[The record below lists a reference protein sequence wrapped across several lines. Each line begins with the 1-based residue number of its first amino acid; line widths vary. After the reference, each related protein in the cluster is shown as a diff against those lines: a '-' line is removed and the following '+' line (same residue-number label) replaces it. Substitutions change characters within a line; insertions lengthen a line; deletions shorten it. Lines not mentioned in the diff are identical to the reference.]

1 MEENKKEYSVIGTVT
16 IGTDEYRDL
25 ITEKFEAQKS
35 EGEWHDKWYKEYCE
49 KRELE
54 TECKK
59 LKEELDKLKKF
70 IKKNQA
76 LINEDGITVFMSMF
90 GEDE

>member
-1 MEENKKEYSVIGTVT
+1 MEEKKQYSIVGKVE

-25 ITEKFEAQKS
+25 IESRMEVEKSKDYYMR
-35 EGEWHDKWYKEYCE
+35 EGWKKDEEI
-49 KRELE
+49 KRIQGENL
-54 TECKK
+54 K

-90 GEDE
+90 GEE

>member
-1 MEENKKEYSVIGTVT
+1 MEEKKYSIIGKVE
-16 IGTDEYRDL
+16 IGTDEYREL
-25 ITEKFEAQKS
+25 IESRMEAEKSKDYYVR
-35 EGEWHDKWYKEYCE
+35 EGWKKDDEIKCIKNEN
-49 KRELE
+49 L
-54 TECKK
+54 K

-90 GEDE
+90 GEE

>member
-1 MEENKKEYSVIGTVT
+1 MEEKKQYSIVGRVE
-16 IGTDEYRDL
+16 IGTDEYREL
-25 ITEKFEAQKS
+25 IESRMEVEKSKDYYMRESWKKDEEIKS
-35 EGEWHDKWYKEYCE
+35 LNNEN
-49 KRELE
+49 L
-54 TECKK
+54 K

-90 GEDE
+90 GEE

>member
-1 MEENKKEYSVIGTVT
+1 MEEKKQYSIVGRVE

-25 ITEKFEAQKS
+25 IESRMEVEKSKDYYMR
-35 EGEWHDKWYKEYCE
+35 EGWKKDEEI
-49 KRELE
+49 KRIQGENL
-54 TECKK
+54 K

-90 GEDE
+90 GEE

>member
-1 MEENKKEYSVIGTVT
+1 MEENKKEYSVVGTVT

-25 ITEKFEAQKS
+25 LQDRFDAIQEKKEY
-35 EGEWHDKWYKEYCE
+35 HDKWYHEYCE
-49 KRELE
+49 KNRLT
-54 TECKK
+54 TECQK
-59 LKEELDKLKKF
+59 LKEELDRLKKF
-70 IKKNQA
+70 ISKNKA

>member
-1 MEENKKEYSVIGTVT
+1 MEEKKQYSIVGRVE

-25 ITEKFEAQKS
+25 IESRMEVEKSKDYYMR
-35 EGEWHDKWYKEYCE
+35 EGWKKDEEI
-49 KRELE
+49 KRIQGENL
-54 TECKK
+54 K
-59 LKEELDKLKKF
+59 LKEEIDKLKKF

-90 GEDE
+90 GEE

>member
-1 MEENKKEYSVIGTVT
+1 MEERKEYSVVGTVT

-25 ITEKFEAQKS
+25 INDKFEAERARQ
-35 EGEWHDKWYKEYCE
+35 EEHDHWYKCYCE
-49 KRELE
+49 KNKVEE
-54 TECKK
+54 ECKK

-90 GEDE
+90 GEE

>member
-1 MEENKKEYSVIGTVT
+1 MEEKKQYSIVGRVE
-16 IGTDEYRDL
+16 IGTDEYREL
-25 ITEKFEAQKS
+25 IESRMEAEKSKDYYVREVWKKDD
-35 EGEWHDKWYKEYCE
+35 EIKELKNE
-49 KRELE
+49 NL
-54 TECKK
+54 K

-90 GEDE
+90 GEE